1 MVLLAAWGYDCW
13 GVEYSEHA
21 VRAAEEFIGGVE
33 REVEG
38 GGGREE
44 YKTKDEKIGRGVQKC
59 LYGDFFKDEW
69 GKDIPGGIG
78 EGFDLIYDCTVRPP
92 SNSPIP
98 QTPNPF
104 SHIHKI
110 HLFAFI

>member
-1 MVLLAAWGYDCW
+1 MVLLSAWGYDAY

-21 VRAAEEFIGGVE
+21 VRAAEEFITSVE
-33 REVEG
+33 KGEEV
-38 GGGREE
+38 REE

-92 SNSPIP
+92 SPS
-98 QTPNPF
+98 PNPF
-104 SHIHKI
+104 PRSTISI
-110 HLFAFI
+110 NRDLSD